1 MEFLLQFDGSLLV
14 RFKPNEVEAQIDFL
28 SSIEPSSE
36 EDSEIVS
43 SLLQM
48 VIENEKGQRNKS

>member
-14 RFKPNEVEAQIDFL
+14 RFKPNEIDEQIEFL
-28 SSIEPSSE
+28 SSIEPTTE

-43 SLLQM
+43 RLLDQ
-48 VIENEKGQRNKS
+48 VVTNSINGKKIS

>member
-14 RFKPNEVEAQIDFL
+14 RFKPQEVESQIEFL
-28 SSIEPSSE
+28 ASIEPTSE

-43 SLLQM
+43 NLLLM
-48 VIENEKGQRNKS
+48 VIDNSKKKMSS